1 MQSFQLVLAVVFF
14 VSGTCVLG
22 FKLSA
27 GRFSANMASRSICS
41 TRNMMCEAG
50 VGEDLEFAEE
60 DVKSREIDR
69 VLKIIDEMKLE
80 IQTVRDNKVADD
92 EQVKIN
98 DEEFG
103 DEIARVKKEFARI
116 KERSYEEAK
125 QASNEAN
132 AKALTEVLPITDNY
146 NRARPL
152 FVRIK

>member
-1 MQSFQLVLAVVFF
+1 
-14 VSGTCVLG
+14 
-22 FKLSA
+22 
-27 GRFSANMASRSICS
+27 
-41 TRNMMCEAG
+41 MCEAG